1 MRKGIIIAIVAVVAL
16 VVGGVMFA
24 ALGKK
29 PSTLTLKPNV
39 HIAGG
44 KDGFTVHDVAE
55 DSVTIDE
62 DSSIAEGAIVAGGTG
77 QAAPNGFL
85 RKVTS
90 VKKQDGEMVLETE
103 QAALTDAIKK
113 ADINLDITIDPD
125 GNHTL
130 HDNGPTK
137 RNPLGAAPAHAVPA
151 AADGEIFSYSGDEL
165 DATGSLALS
174 LNMRV
179 AENGKID
186 FETKADLNLDSDF
199 KLQNPGDWNK
209 DLFTK
214 QVLPVTII
222 VDDFPVTLVNE
233 LSVSANGSVDT
244 EADATVKSS
253 LERTVGYRYLS
264 GEGLSPIDE
273 ESEQTFEIA
282 AADQDNLDAS
292 GHGAVNVNLTSSVF
306 GIAGPEITTGID
318 TDFDASLEKA
328 KPGTGES
335 ELIKLPGLDGT
346 YAGSADVKAT
356 APLEAKFNASEKAGN
371 PFDGKKSREMVD
383 AELFKAEEP
392 LELYAYSR
400 EIYPEGSEGQKVFA
414 ELEGKDFIFSSG
426 RGAWRTSITME
437 KGGKFK
443 GSYLD
448 SDVYDKYVAEFTGR
462 FEVVKRVDEY
472 TYKLKLKDLKTT
484 TPTGE
489 KTYEDGG
496 TVEYSEP
503 YGFEKGTDFDLYL
516 PGHPTEGLHEEY
528 LYWSYACKTSESAID
543 HYGLFNVEPEYGMCT
558 VDD

>member
-1 MRKGIIIAIVAVVAL
+1 M
-16 VVGGVMFA
+16 
-24 ALGKK
+24 
-29 PSTLTLKPNV
+29 
-39 HIAGG
+39 
-44 KDGFTVHDVAE
+44 TV
-55 DSVTIDE
+55 
-62 DSSIAEGAIVAGGTG
+62 
-77 QAAPNGFL
+77 
-85 RKVTS
+85 
-90 VKKQDGEMVLETE
+90 
-103 QAALTDAIKK
+103 
-113 ADINLDITIDPD
+113 
-125 GNHTL
+125 
-130 HDNGPTK
+130 
-137 RNPLGAAPAHAVPA
+137 
-151 AADGEIFSYSGDEL
+151 
-165 DATGSLALS
+165 
-174 LNMRV
+174 
-179 AENGKID
+179 
-186 FETKADLNLDSDF
+186 
-199 KLQNPGDWNK
+199 
-209 DLFTK
+209 
-214 QVLPVTII
+214 I

-253 LERTVGYRYLS
+253 LERTIGYRYLS

-328 KPGTGES
+328 EPKS
-335 ELIKLPGLDGT
+335 DKAELIELPGLDGT

-371 PFDGKKSREMVD
+371 PFDGKQSRKMVD

-448 SDVYDKYVAEFTGR
+448 SDVYDKYAAEFTGR

-489 KTYEDGG
+489 KAYEDGG

-528 LYWSYACKTSESAID
+528 LYWSYACKSSESAID